1 MPSVLSVHEAKTHFS
16 SILAEVENNME
27 SVTIVRYG
35 RPVAQLVPLRKN
47 KRNFAP
53 IPQIAGKIDVK
64 CDLFGDDSGDL
75 QDRISCTNIAIV

>member
-64 CDLFGDDSGDL
+64 CDLFGDDSGDWEACNAS
-75 QDRISCTNIAIV
+75 DPA

>member
-53 IPQIAGKIDVK
+53 IPQLAGKIEVK
-64 CDLFGDDSGDL
+64 CNLFGDDSGDWETC
-75 QDRISCTNIAIV
+75 DASNPA

>member
-64 CDLFGDDSGDL
+64 CDLFGDDSGDWEACNA
-75 QDRISCTNIAIV
+75 SAIA